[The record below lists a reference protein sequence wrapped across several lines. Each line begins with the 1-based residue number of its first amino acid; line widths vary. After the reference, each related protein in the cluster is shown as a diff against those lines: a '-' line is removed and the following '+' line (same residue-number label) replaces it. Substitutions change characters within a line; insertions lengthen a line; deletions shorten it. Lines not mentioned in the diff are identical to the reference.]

1 MKIGQAVYAH
11 SMKEGK
17 EKRRRK
23 GQANDEEETEEVIEE
38 VEVEVD
44 ENGNEINP
52 STDDSSSGKS
62 EEL

>member
-23 GQANDEEETEEVIEE
+23 GQAAASDDEETEEVIEE

-44 ENGNEINP
+44 EDGNEIDP
-52 STDDSSSGKS
+52 SASEAGKT